1 MQTYIQAI
9 GANGFEWDA
18 GNREKCQ
25 KHGLS
30 PAEMESVFAGIVQ
43 VAIDDAHSINE
54 PRQLAVGRTASGR
67 AAFVVFTLR
76 ATDGETRIRP
86 LSARY
91 MHTKEF
97 KRYDPS

>member
-1 MQTYIQAI
+1 MQTYIQSI
-9 GANGFEWDA
+9 GANGFDWDA
-18 GNREKCQ
+18 GNTEKCR
-25 KHGLS
+25 KHGLLL
-30 PAEMESVFAGIVQ
+30 AEIESVFADIVQ

-54 PRQLAVGRTASGR
+54 PRQLAIGRTSSGR

-76 ATDGETRIRP
+76 RTDGETRIRP

-91 MHTKEF
+91 MHIKEF